1 MRKLEMAIKNQHK
14 KSIENKTSKRLVKIN
29 YLLAESGR
37 EVELYSIVRKSM
49 LQSIQVEAEQDEIVL
64 LEECKYDE
72 DCYNIGFYC
81 IKEFMNPE
89 GDFEVTGI
97 PTEYYNYDEECG
109 CCTGNLVIK
118 FFSRPMTF
126 EELLEW
132 ERNRQIKLKRD
143 KEKILQNHFSQK
155 IEWNKEMVNWVKEYG
170 SNSLKNLSNT
180 THQADILYVYER
192 VQREL
197 PGFEIIP
204 NEWLEYKVVNAE
216 ISDIPNTK
224 TIEAEIQEYRKQA
237 YDAAIK
243 NLIDDTEDKM
253 ISAIL
258 IKNYLGRYTLM
269 KRIDELVKSN

>member
-1 MRKLEMAIKNQHK
+1 MRQLEMATKNQHK
-14 KSIENKTSKRLVKIN
+14 KSIENKTSKRLIRIN
-29 YLLAESGR
+29 YLLAEGGK
-37 EVELYSIVRKSM
+37 EVELYSIVSKHM
-49 LQSIQVEAEQDEIVL
+49 LQSIQVEAGQDEIVL

-89 GDFEVTGI
+89 GEFEVTGI
-97 PTEYYNYDEECG
+97 PTEYYSYDEECG

-118 FFSRPMTF
+118 FFSRSMSY

-143 KEKILQNHFSQK
+143 KEKILQNYFLQK

-180 THQADILYVYER
+180 TRQADILYVYER

-216 ISDIPNTK
+216 ISNIPNTK
-224 TIEAEIQEYRKQA
+224 AVEAEIQQYKKQG
-237 YDAAIK
+237 YNVSIK

-269 KRIDELVKSN
+269 KRMDEFVKSN